1 MEICAEWRENSL
13 SRNVRKIHH
22 YSPPLNTE
30 QANGGLGRSSLNS
43 NHYHHNP
50 YQYVHVQH
58 PGIFEWGYN
67 RGNHEGHTRSQVLK
81 QKHHNHF
88 QSEVNYLICFLKSCS
103 ISIQLNGNKWES
115 EWNLNGNWTESQ
127 VLRQKHHNHYQSKVI
142 FYSI

>member
-1 MEICAEWRENSL
+1 MYK
-13 SRNVRKIHH
+13 RKRTLH
-22 YSPPLNTE
+22 E
-30 QANGGLGRSSLNS
+30 QAIAKIMYNLADPVVQIFEKLLIRLRFISRIQERNS

-67 RGNHEGHTRSQVLK
+67 RGNHEGHSRSQVLK

-103 ISIQLNGNKWES
+103 ISVHLNGNKWDRS
-115 EWNLNGNWTESQ
+115 KWNLNGN
-127 VLRQKHHNHYQSKVI
+127 
-142 FYSI
+142 

>member
-1 MEICAEWRENSL
+1 MRLKFI
-13 SRNVRKIHH
+13 SRIQER
-22 YSPPLNTE
+22 
-30 QANGGLGRSSLNS
+30 NS

-115 EWNLNGNWTESQ
+115 EWNLNGN
-127 VLRQKHHNHYQSKVI
+127 
-142 FYSI
+142 